1 VARPAR
7 RSSRST
13 ANPPT
18 RRGRAR
24 ARFPRFGSGLPEAD
38 FRQSLLALLLNSTT
52 SFVAGATLAS
62 ITGTLEAL
70 PGLLVLAPAAI
81 GLRGNVFSALGN
93 RLSTTVHLGTFS
105 FSARRDS
112 VFAQNVAASMV
123 LTLELSLL
131 MAVGAGALVLGLGIS
146 DSPSVIW
153 KLALVS
159 ILGGT
164 IASLVVLA
172 VTIGLTLAAVRFGWD
187 LDNLVAP
194 TVSTLGDVLTIPALW
209 LAAQLVDFEVVS
221 PVLSGTLIAV
231 TVVIGIV
238 AWRSRL
244 EALRRIVRES
254 APVLLL
260 AAGLSSLAGVALEK
274 RLDLFQQQ
282 ESLLVLQ
289 PAFVSSAGA
298 LGGIMAAR
306 LATAFQVGTLDPDPV
321 PGRGSRQ
328 LALLVLL
335 LAGPVAVY
343 NAVGSGLT
351 AALLGRSGPGIG
363 ALISVSVLAAALVTL
378 FVVGVAYYGTV
389 AATRIGLDPDN
400 FGTPVVTSSVDFVG
414 ALTLIIVV
422 VLLGIA

>member
-7 RSSRST
+7 RSSRRT
-13 ANPPT
+13 ANPPA

-105 FSARRDS
+105 FSSRRDS

-209 LAAQLVDFEVVS
+209 LAAQLVDIRIVS

-231 TVVIGIV
+231 TLVAGVV

-244 EALRRIVRES
+244 EPLRRIVRES

-260 AAGLSSLAGVALEK
+260 AAGLSSLAGVVLEK
-274 RLDLFQQQ
+274 RLELFQQH

-343 NAVGSGLT
+343 NAVGSELT
-351 AALLGRSGPGIG
+351 ALLLGRSGPGLG
-363 ALISVSVLAAALVTL
+363 ALISVSVVAAAVVTL
-378 FVVGVAYYGTV
+378 FVVTVAYYSTV
-389 AATRIGLDPDN
+389 VATRVGLDPDN

-414 ALTLIIVV
+414 ALTLIIVFL
-422 VLLGIA
+422 VLGVA